1 LIWFI
6 VRKAK
11 EHKIEIPLA
20 KNIYNKIK
28 KMEKNSPL

>member
-6 VRKAK
+6 VKKAK
-11 EHKIEIPLA
+11 EHKIEIPFTR
-20 KNIYNKIK
+20 NIYNKIK